1 VMFSLYMRK
10 LNFIP
15 SCGIEILC
23 STWDLSLKEDIS
35 KYLWNKFLEVC
46 NHTDL

>member
-1 VMFSLYMRK
+1 MFSHYMRK
-10 LNFIP
+10 SNFIH

-23 STWDLSLKEDIS
+23 STWALSLKEDSS

-46 NHTDL
+46 NKA